1 MSGDLKGVM
10 QLVNSQIKQLLVRKW
25 VKNIR
30 SIKGMATIIL
40 VLPARVEVS
49 KIRVVTFLVKND
61 FVVMVCII

>member
-10 QLVNSQIKQLLVRKW
+10 QLVNSQIKQLLVRTW

-49 KIRVVTFLVKND
+49 KIRVVTFLVKNC